1 VVGFYAPVV
10 FLGSAL
16 RHLDGEPA
24 RLGRSV
30 TVTVAL
36 RLGRTGSFSLLFFL
50 APQPRQRRG
59 NRHGNL
65 SLLFISCRG
74 DDWIRD
80 IFIRDGDRWLVRVS
94 PVPPPPPTP
103 PPHDLEREPEERGGL
118 VALFDP
124 EPGGAFD
131 PAKFRQL
138 CLLAVADY
146 VSARVM
152 TDEGAALRSVV
163 FSNGR
168 RSATRAATFSN
179 CVP

>member
-1 VVGFYAPVV
+1 
-10 FLGSAL
+10 
-16 RHLDGEPA
+16 
-24 RLGRSV
+24 
-30 TVTVAL
+30 
-36 RLGRTGSFSLLFFL
+36 
-50 APQPRQRRG
+50 
-59 NRHGNL
+59 
-65 SLLFISCRG
+65 
-74 DDWIRD
+74 
-80 IFIRDGDRWLVRVS
+80 
-94 PVPPPPPTP
+94 
-103 PPHDLEREPEERGGL
+103 